1 MTEPSDLERR
11 VRAIEDRIEIEDVII
26 RYANAVDFL
35 DDDLLETCFT
45 DDATASFAGVPAGPG
60 GAAIVAFLVSLR
72 NAPVIGSTHRFGNVV
87 VTLEGDEADVQS
99 RGGCVRSAGRA
110 VAVADARHHL
120 PRPFRTDRG
129 WVAHRSP
136 GPHAL
141 VGGSCGKRVAHADR
155 SAARTRGDARCR
167 LT

>member
-99 RGGCVRSAGRA
+99 RAVVYGVRGEPLQLRMRGITYHDHF
-110 VAVADARHHL
+110 VRTADGWRIARRVHTPSWEGAAENVSL
-120 PRPFRTDRG
+120 TPIARPPAQEGT
-129 WVAHRSP
+129 
-136 GPHAL
+136 PHA
-141 VGGSCGKRVAHADR
+141 G
-155 SAARTRGDARCR
+155 
-167 LT
+167 